1 LIDADDNMKR
11 NANDQKR
18 FFFQSG
24 PGKQIRHGRYNDSD
38 DMKISRFS
46 NPLSFFQ
53 RMWIYGRMIKFQHT
67 VFALPFALSAMV
79 LASQAAS
86 FGIVEFC
93 WILLAMVGARS
104 AAMGF
109 NRMVDAG
116 FDARNPRTSRREIP
130 AGKLSMVSAGMFVM
144 ASSGLFVFAAAM
156 LGSLAFRLAIPVLIV
171 LFFYS
176 YTKRFTSLCH
186 LYLGFAISLAPMG
199 IWIALTN
206 TFSWSI
212 GLLSLALMTYI
223 AGFDILYACQDIDFD
238 QQSGLFSL
246 PSQLG
251 VKKALT
257 ISSLLHICSA
267 GCFFLM
273 YFVFDLGWIY
283 FVTVLIIAGLFRWE
297 HRLVQPDDLSRVPVA
312 FFHINSVI
320 SVVLFLGILADVWL
334 MG

>member
-1 LIDADDNMKR
+1 MKT
-11 NANDQKR
+11 QP
-18 FFFQSG
+18 F
-24 PGKQIRHGRYNDSD
+24 I
-38 DMKISRFS
+38 
-46 NPLSFFQ
+46 NPWSFFQ

-79 LASQAAS
+79 LASRAAS
-86 FGIVEFC
+86 FGYVDFG
-93 WILLAMVGARS
+93 WILLALVGARS

-109 NRMVDAG
+109 NRIVDAS

-130 AGKLSMVSAGMFVM
+130 AGKLSKVSAGGFVL
-144 ASSGLFVFAAAM
+144 ASSALFVFAAAM
-156 LGSLAFRLAIPVLIV
+156 LGTLAFCLALPVLVI

-199 IWIALTN
+199 TWIALTN

-223 AGFDILYACQDIDFD
+223 AGFDILYACQDMDFD
-238 QQSGLFSL
+238 EQNDLFSL
-246 PSQLG
+246 PSRTGLE
-251 VKKALT
+251 KALA
-257 ISSLLHICSA
+257 ISSLLQICSA

-273 YFVFDLGWIY
+273 YFVLDLGEIY
-283 FVTVLIIAGLFRWE
+283 LITVLIIAGLFWWE

-320 SVVLFLGILADVWL
+320 SVVLFFGILVDVWL